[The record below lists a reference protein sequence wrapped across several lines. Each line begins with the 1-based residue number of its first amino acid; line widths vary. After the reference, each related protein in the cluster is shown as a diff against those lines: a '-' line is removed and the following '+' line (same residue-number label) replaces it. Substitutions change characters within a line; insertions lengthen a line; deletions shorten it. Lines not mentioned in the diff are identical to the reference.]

1 MTERYSR
8 QLSLLG
14 ENSPALLAKK
24 NVMICG
30 LGGVGGYI
38 LEALVRVGVGTF
50 ILVDNDSFDESNLN
64 RQLLATTDS
73 LGKKKTLIA
82 KDRVLLINPKAVCIT
97 EDVFL
102 DKQNVP
108 LLLEK
113 YKPDYVADAID
124 YVEAKIALAK
134 HCEVLGIPI
143 ISSMGTGNKLD
154 PTAFEGTDIYKTT
167 MCPLAK
173 SMRKRLKDSGVS
185 HLKVV
190 YSKEPVK
197 ASGAV
202 VNSVSFVPSTAG
214 MVIAGEIIK
223 ELCGI
228 NIQPK

>member
-1 MTERYSR
+1 MRIFVFAKRCGKEILRDP
-8 QLSLLG
+8 L
-14 ENSPALLAKK
+14 NLAF
-24 NVMICG
+24 G
-30 LGGVGGYI
+30 LGFPIVLLLLLTAIQANVPVDLFQIQTLAPGVSVFG
-38 LEALVRVGVGTF
+38 LSF
-50 ILVDNDSFDESNLN
+50 ITLFS
-64 RQLLATTDS
+64 A
-73 LGKKKTLIA
+73 TLIA

-134 HCEVLGIPI
+134 HCEILGIPI
-143 ISSMGTGNKLD
+143 IASMGTGNKLD
-154 PTAFEGTDIYKTT
+154 PTAFECTDIYKTT